1 MLEIKEIA
9 YNKSGITHVIKLPF
23 TLKYE
28 NLDKDVKMTSELA
41 GSIMV
46 DVLDYIRVNCEIR
59 HKAIRKKKVTN
70 RNRGKK

>member
-1 MLEIKEIA
+1 MLEVKEIA

-28 NLDKDVKMTSELA
+28 NLAKDVKMTNELA

-59 HKAIRKKKVTN
+59 HKAIRKKTVLNKK
-70 RNRGKK
+70 RGKK

>member
-1 MLEIKEIA
+1 MLEVKEIA

-59 HKAIRKKKVTN
+59 HKAIRKKKVPSKK
-70 RNRGKK
+70 RGKK

>member
-1 MLEIKEIA
+1 MLEVKEIA

-28 NLDKDVKMTSELA
+28 NLDKDVNMTSELA

-59 HKAIRKKKVTN
+59 HKAIRKKVPSK
-70 RNRGKK
+70 NRGKK